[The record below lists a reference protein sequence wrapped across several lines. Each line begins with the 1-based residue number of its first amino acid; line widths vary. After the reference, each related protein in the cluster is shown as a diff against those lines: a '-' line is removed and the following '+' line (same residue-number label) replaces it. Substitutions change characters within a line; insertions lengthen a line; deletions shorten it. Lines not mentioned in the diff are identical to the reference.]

1 MNIVLLSESD
11 FTGDNRA
18 VITDRRL
25 EHLYNVLNVKQG
37 DTLKIGLVNG
47 QMGIGTVECFND
59 KECVLAVDFNSTP
72 PEALPCTL
80 VIALPRP
87 KTLKRSLE
95 AAVAMGVKRIFIIGS
110 YRVEKSY
117 WSSPVLSSEYL
128 HKLSILALEQ
138 SCDTILPEI
147 HIRKLFRP
155 FVEDELPL
163 ISRDAKAI
171 IAHPY
176 APSFSMM
183 VAAEDKQK
191 VVLVIGP
198 EGGFIPFEIN
208 LLEKQGCITV
218 SFGSRILRVEQ
229 AVPAILSKLF

>member
-11 FTGDNRA
+11 FTDKNRA
-18 VITDRRL
+18 VIADSRL
-25 EHLYNVLNVKQG
+25 EHLHKVLNVKQG
-37 DTLKIGLVNG
+37 DTLKVGIVNG
-47 QMGIGTVECFND
+47 QIGIGIVECLNNE
-59 KECVLAVDFNSTP
+59 ECSLTVDLNSPP

-80 VIALPRP
+80 VIAMPRP

-95 AAVAMGVKRIFIIGS
+95 AAIAMGVKRIFIIGS

-128 HKLSILALEQ
+128 HKLSMLALEQ
-138 SCDTILPEI
+138 ACDTVLPEI
-147 HIRKLFRP
+147 QIRKLFRP
-155 FVEDELPL
+155 FVEDELTL
-163 ISRDAKAI
+163 ISQDAKAI

-176 APSFSMM
+176 APSFSMS
-183 VAAEDKQK
+183 VVRENKQK

-208 LLEKQGCITV
+208 LLEKQGCTTV
-218 SFGSRILRVEQ
+218 SFGNRILRVEQ
-229 AVPAILSKLF
+229 AVPAILAKLF